1 MAEGEPPTRVI
12 PGDVPSDYE
21 FRSASGDSQEEVDS
35 EDLLPRKIQSVLQDI
50 IDVDKEIEK
59 VDREKQEALERF
71 NQRKAELEEGLA
83 KIQQI
88 VAGFAGAS

>member
-1 MAEGEPPTRVI
+1 MAEEVPPTRVI
-12 PGDVPSDYE
+12 PGDVPSDYV

-50 IDVDKEIEK
+50 IDVDNEIKK
-59 VDREKQEALERF
+59 VDRERQQALEGF
-71 NQRKAELEEGLA
+71 TQRKAELEEGLA

-88 VAGFAGAS
+88 VAGFSGAS